1 MSECKKAY
9 SYNLGAVQSDTNEY
23 VLPYDAVKTTKYH
36 CFSCKQPVILRK
48 GTVRKPHFSHQV
60 SNDVKCTYYEHP
72 NESELHMDA
81 KHKLA
86 DLLQKKVPLVIW
98 YSNNCTTCVS
108 GQGICY
114 NIIYHTDDKVIIEY
128 RDPGNTYIAD
138 VAVLNDGKV
147 KYIFEIKHT
156 HATTTTTRPEPW
168 YEFAADEI
176 LNEYEKLHTLSLNVS
191 TYELHC
197 IRSEESKNWHC
208 MECRL
213 KQDRVPWAKNL
224 PRLPYKD
231 GEKYTKW
238 DHQESPCIVCGRTKY
253 NPVFAKGYRQICKIC
268 MSNDE
273 AQLSQKYAVPQASS
287 TQNSTYCGKAS
298 LSSIFSDE

>member
-1 MSECKKAY
+1 
-9 SYNLGAVQSDTNEY
+9 
-23 VLPYDAVKTTKYH
+23 
-36 CFSCKQPVILRK
+36 
-48 GTVRKPHFSHQV
+48 
-60 SNDVKCTYYEHP
+60 
-72 NESELHMDA
+72 MDA

-86 DLLQKKVPLVIW
+86 DLLQKRTSLSVAHCNECITGDSSDYFCKK
-98 YSNNCTTCVS
+98 
-108 GQGICY
+108 
-114 NIIYHTDDKVIIEY
+114 IIYHTDDQVIIEY
-128 RDPGNTYIAD
+128 RDPDNTYIAD

-147 KYIFEIKHT
+147 KYIFEVKHT

-176 LNEYEKLHTLSLNVS
+176 LNEYERVHTLSLDVS
-191 TYELHC
+191 IYTLNC
-197 IRSEESKNWHC
+197 IRSVESRNWYC

-224 PRLPYKD
+224 PRLPYKN
-231 GEKYTKW
+231 GEKTKW
-238 DHQESPCIVCGRTKY
+238 NQESPCIVCGRTKY

-273 AQLSQKYAVPQASS
+273 VQLSQKYAVPQASA
-287 TQNSTYCGKAS
+287 QNSTYCGKIN